1 MQIAQD
7 SAMNM
12 GQQNNNQGLSEGSF
26 EAQMKH
32 EMDLLKQKQATL
44 GDTKKRRKE

>member
-12 GQQNNNQGLSEGSF
+12 GQQNNNQGLSDHTSF

-32 EMDLLKQKQATL
+32 EMDLLK
-44 GDTKKRRKE
+44 

>member
-1 MQIAQD
+1 MDGEAPMQIAQD

-12 GQQNNNQGLSEGSF
+12 GGQGGLGQSEHSSF

-32 EMDLLKQKQATL
+32 EMDLLK
-44 GDTKKRRKE
+44 